1 MITDGTCRLHGCTNP
16 RNGRGLLCMKHQKR
30 FDRYGDPA
38 ARSTSWRDLRAH
50 RPLVEEGMARY
61 ANSKALHAALKL
73 TEDCLNYK
81 PLHGF
86 TFEIQMAERGRWLLD
101 KVTVEDVLQRV
112 VEFYSLLQARPDR
125 YPTVRT
131 ERYGLARSVL
141 QLGGMGQWRPTS
153 KLLANFGAHLS
164 HALGPFALAFLQR
177 LTRDESE
184 RRALIATS
192 SDINAFDPES
202 TDAHP

>member
-1 MITDGTCRLHGCTNP
+1 
-16 RNGRGLLCMKHQKR
+16 MKHQKR
-30 FDRYGDPA
+30 LDRYGHPA
-38 ARSTSWRDLRAH
+38 ARSTSWRDLRLH
-50 RPLVEEGMARY
+50 RPLVETGMARY
-61 ANSKALHAALKL
+61 ANSKALNAALKL

-81 PLHGF
+81 PIHGF

>member
-1 MITDGTCRLHGCTNP
+1 M
-16 RNGRGLLCMKHQKR
+16 
-30 FDRYGDPA
+30 
-38 ARSTSWRDLRAH
+38 
-50 RPLVEEGMARY
+50 
-61 ANSKALHAALKL
+61 
-73 TEDCLNYK
+73 
-81 PLHGF
+81 
-86 TFEIQMAERGRWLLD
+86 
-101 KVTVEDVLQRV
+101 LQRV